1 MTHRVHKASATLSA
15 LALGLSMTASAAPA
29 LAFGGG
35 GDTPSNTPVPR
46 ASVGAQAPTAA
57 RPAKV
62 CRKGQVWSAKR
73 KSCIKAMS
81 GALPDE
87 ELLKQGRLLALAG
100 YYTRAIPVLE
110 AVGDKTRDPLVFTYL
125 GYSHRKLGQTE
136 LGFAYYHRA
145 LAIDPNS
152 LNTHEYLGEG
162 YAAIGEPQAARVEL
176 AKVETLCGNRSC
188 EQYQD
193 LAEAITKAK

>member
-1 MTHRVHKASATLSA
+1 MTYRVHKASATLSA
-15 LALGLSMTASAAPA
+15 LALALSMSAAGAPA
-29 LAFGGG
+29 FAFGGG
-35 GDTPSNTPVPR
+35 GDTPTNTPAPR
-46 ASVGAQAPTAA
+46 PSVGSQPKEAMPV
-57 RPAKV
+57 KV
-62 CRKGQVWSAKR
+62 CRKGQVWSVKKKA
-73 KSCIKAMS
+73 CIKAIS

-162 YAAIGEPQAARVEL
+162 YAAIGEPQAAKVEL
-176 AKVETLCGNRSC
+176 AKVETLCGNRNC
-188 EQYQD
+188 EQYED
-193 LAEAITKAK
+193 LAEAIAKAP